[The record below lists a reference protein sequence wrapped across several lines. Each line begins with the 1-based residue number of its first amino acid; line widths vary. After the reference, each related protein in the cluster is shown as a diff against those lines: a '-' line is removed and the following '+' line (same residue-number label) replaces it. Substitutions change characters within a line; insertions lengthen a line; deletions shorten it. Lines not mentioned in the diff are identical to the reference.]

1 MSDEEVVSSSIYFVE
16 SDSGDQR
23 ASLCRWVE
31 RFYGEGKKVQI
42 LTDSTIAAQHL
53 DQMLWTFSQSSFIPH
68 RTVAAGMA
76 GTFMEPVVI
85 TVGELKLEGFDVL
98 VCDGPVELEFV
109 RHYPLALHFVLM
121 DDPEKKQ
128 ASRLMWQRA
137 KDQGFS
143 LRHVSRSSDPS
154 KPVGNG

>member
-1 MSDEEVVSSSIYFVE
+1 MISSSICFVE
-16 SDSGDQR
+16 TDSRDQR
-23 ASLCRWVE
+23 GCLCRWVE

-42 LTDSTIAAQHL
+42 ATDSTMAAQHL

-68 RTVAAGMA
+68 RTVAAGTA
-76 GTFMEPVVI
+76 GPFMEPVVI

-109 RHYPLALHFVLM
+109 RHYPLVLHFILM

-137 KDQGFS
+137 KDQGFD
-143 LRHVSRSSDPS
+143 LRHLSRSA
-154 KPVGNG
+154 GNE